1 MDPQL
6 IAIGMAIGIAVTAP
20 LGPVNL
26 TVIRAALRAS
36 MGGGMAAASG
46 SMLGDALFATLAAY
60 GVRWIEDWVHV
71 HSEAIQSVG
80 GLFLIFIGIRTA
92 MHHVK
97 DAELSLSD
105 LGRGAYL
112 RKALTCFLLTITN
125 PGALLGFFAIFTGL
139 GGVLNLGSVPYR
151 PLNAVA
157 GVILGTL
164 IWWSFVTYLV
174 THIKGRVTSYTLV
187 RLNIWAGVGVAIFG
201 FVILGNLALR
211 YFQLSL

>member
-1 MDPQL
+1 MDPEL
-6 IAIGMAIGIAVTAP
+6 IAIGVAIGIAVTAP

-26 TVIRAALRAS
+26 TVIRAALRAG

-46 SMLGDALFATLAAY
+46 SMAGDALFATLAAY
-60 GVRWIEDWVHV
+60 GVRWVEDWVHA
-71 HSEAIQSVG
+71 HSTVIQIAG
-80 GLFLIFIGIRTA
+80 GLLLIFIGIRTA

-105 LGRGAYL
+105 LGRGAYV
-112 RKALTCFLLTITN
+112 RKSLTCLFLTITN
-125 PGALLGFFAIFTGL
+125 PGALLGFFAIFSGL
-139 GGVLNLGSVPYR
+139 GGVLDLGSVPYR
-151 PLNAVA
+151 PLNAIV

-187 RLNIWAGVGVAIFG
+187 RLNIWAGVAIAVFG
-201 FVILGNLALR
+201 IVILGNLVLS
-211 YFQLSL
+211 YFG

>member
-26 TVIRAALRAS
+26 TVIRASLRAS
-36 MGGGMAAASG
+36 MAGGMAAASG

-71 HSEAIQSVG
+71 HSEAIQIVG
-80 GLFLIFIGIRTA
+80 GLFLIFIGVRTA

-112 RKALTCFLLTITN
+112 RKALTCFFLTITN

-139 GGVLNLGSVPYR
+139 GGVLDLGSVPYR

-187 RLNIWAGVGVAIFG
+187 RLNIWAGVGVAVFG

-211 YFQLSL
+211 YFG

>member
-6 IAIGMAIGIAVTAP
+6 IAIGMAVGIAVTAP

-26 TVIRAALRAS
+26 TVIRASLRSS

-60 GVRWIEDWVHV
+60 GVRWIEQWVHA
-71 HSEAIQSVG
+71 HSDAIQIVG

-112 RKALTCFLLTITN
+112 RKALTCFFLTITN

-139 GGVLNLGSVPYR
+139 GGVLDLGSVPYR
-151 PLNAVA
+151 PLNAIV

-187 RLNIWAGVGVAIFG
+187 RLNIWAGVGIAIFG
-201 FVILGNLALR
+201 FIILGNLVLR
-211 YFQLSL
+211 YFG

>member
-1 MDPQL
+1 MDFEL

-26 TVIRAALRAS
+26 TVIRSALRAG
-36 MGGGMAAASG
+36 MAGGMAAASG
-46 SMLGDALFATLAAY
+46 SIAGDALFATFAAY
-60 GVRWIEDWVHV
+60 GVRWVEDWVHV
-71 HSEAIQSVG
+71 HTEAIQLVG
-80 GLFLIFIGIRTA
+80 GLLLIFIGVRTA

-105 LGRGAYL
+105 LGRGAYV
-112 RKALTCFLLTITN
+112 RKACTCFFLTVTN
-125 PGALLGFFAIFTGL
+125 PGALLGFFAIFSGL
-139 GGVLNLGSVPYR
+139 GGVLDLGAVPYR

-164 IWWSFVTYLV
+164 LWWGFVTYLV

-187 RLNIWAGVGVAIFG
+187 RLNIWAGVAIAVFGV
-201 FVILGNLALR
+201 VILGNLVLR
-211 YFQLSL
+211 QFGWSF